1 MALLPN
7 INVGSAPNDG
17 TGSSLRD
24 AFTIVN
30 ENFQL
35 IEAFF
40 PNSNVANLTAN
51 ITSTGTST
59 FNYINANVVYSSTF
73 GNAGAL
79 YYGNIATAA
88 QPNITSLG
96 DLNTLTVNGAA
107 TFNGTT
113 IAEGTLTANS
123 TLSAASSFIA
133 QADVDF
139 QGQQK
144 VNVYVVTG
152 SYSIGNGD
160 YLIIANTAGDANCT
174 VTLPNADSSIGRE
187 LIVLYSDPDATNTN
201 TTVVSLT
208 VETGA
213 GNIFT
218 SPSITSQTG
227 FDFNNEFNRNSV
239 RLVSN
244 GVNWFIL

>member
-7 INVGSAPNDG
+7 INVGSSPNDG
-17 TGSSLRD
+17 TGSNLRD

-40 PNSNVANLTAN
+40 PNSTVANLVAN
-51 ITSTGTST
+51 IESSGTST
-59 FNYINANVVYSSTF
+59 FNYVNANVVYSSIF

-96 DLNTLTVNGAA
+96 TLSTLTVNG
-107 TFNGTT
+107 TTT
-113 IAEGTLTANS
+113 IDGTFVANS
-123 TLSAASSFIA
+123 TLIAASSFVA

-144 VNVYVVTG
+144 VNVNIVAGT
-152 SYSIGNGD
+152 YS
-160 YLIIANTAGDANCT
+160 IANTDYFVQANVTGNANCT
-174 VTLPNADSSIGRE
+174 ITVPNADISTGR
-187 LIVLYSDPDATNTN
+187 VLEILYYDETAVNSN
-201 TTVVSLT
+201 TTVVSVQ

-213 GNIFT
+213 GNIIA
-218 SPSITSQTG
+218 SPVQVSQTG
-227 FDFNNEFNRNSV
+227 FDFTNELGRNSIKII
-239 RLVSN
+239 SN
-244 GVNWFIL
+244 GNNWLVV

>member
-7 INVGSAPNDG
+7 INIGSAPNDG

-40 PNSNVANLTAN
+40 PNSSVANLVAN
-51 ITSTGTST
+51 IESSGTST
-59 FNYINANVVYSSTF
+59 FNYVNANVVYSSTF

-96 DLNTLTVNGAA
+96 TLNTLTV
-107 TFNGTT
+107 TGTT
-113 IAEGTLTANS
+113 TTEGTLVANS
-123 TLSAASSFIA
+123 TLTAASSFIA

-144 VNVYVVTG
+144 VNVAVVTG
-152 SYSIGNGD
+152 TYSVGNGD
-160 YLIIANTAGDANCT
+160 YLIQANTAGDANVT
-174 VTLPNADSSIGRE
+174 ITLPNADANIGRT
-187 LIVLYSDPDATNTN
+187 LHVLYYDPDASNAN
-201 TTVVSLT
+201 TTVVSLQ

-213 GNIFT
+213 GNI
-218 SPSITSQTG
+218 ITAPTIPSQTG
-227 FDFNNEFNRNSV
+227 FDFNNEYIRNSIY
-239 RLVSN
+239 LVSN
-244 GVNWFIL
+244 GVYWTIL